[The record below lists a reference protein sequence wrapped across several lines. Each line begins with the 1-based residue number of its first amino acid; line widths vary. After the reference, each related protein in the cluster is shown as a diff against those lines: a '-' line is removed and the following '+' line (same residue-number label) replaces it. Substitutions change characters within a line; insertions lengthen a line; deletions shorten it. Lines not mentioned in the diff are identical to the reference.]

1 MALINDPNIT
11 AQIRD
16 LANTGTIDSNQLV
29 TLLNSVLPAGQQIST
44 GAGVA
49 TGIYKR
55 FGDFDKV
62 NAKIEVVT
70 TGLWSGDSGS
80 LAQFFTASSQTTA
93 TSGYYYANVYDY
105 NPVEFSDS
113 AEVQFAV
120 AYGHVNG
127 SGSMNLANN
136 DNALL
141 ATKATYAQYR
151 SMLLDPTDTK
161 FSFENAS
168 AIDVDANGI
177 YVINIARSR
186 FREKMDAGNWSL
198 KLAGSN
204 GTFTFID
211 NSGKKFGDDL
221 GLSGRTFKVVSGSLE
236 IGTENEATIKTTTDA
251 TTGEGYGLFYPD
263 RGIIVLNAK
272 AIGATIGDISTFRAY
287 TKDGVFDI
295 SGSLSGSHLQT
306 SEQFNHF
313 RLLKAMDFGQDIQ
326 GTLIAPNAPDF
337 EARRTENISTQHFF
351 VRATNREFNYSN
363 NPTYIDADG
372 FFVESTFETDPQ
384 TFITTIG
391 LYNDSNELIAVAKTS
406 QPVVKSF
413 DKEVLIKVK
422 LSF

>member
-1 MALINDPNIT
+1 MALINDPNVT
-11 AQIRD
+11 AQISA
-16 LANTGTIDSNQLV
+16 LANSGTIDSNQIV
-29 TLLNSVLPAGQQIST
+29 SILNSVLPAGQQIGTS
-44 GAGVA
+44 GLIS

-80 LAQFFTASSQTTA
+80 LGQFFTASAQTTA

-105 NPVEFSDS
+105 NPVAFSDS

-127 SGSMNLANN
+127 SGSMTLSTN

-151 SMLLDPTDTK
+151 AMLLDPTDTK
-161 FSFENAS
+161 FSFENTS
-168 AIDVDANGI
+168 GTLQDCNSI
-177 YVINIARSR
+177 YIINVARGR
-186 FREKMDAGNWSL
+186 YREKMDAGNWSL
-198 KLAGSN
+198 KLTAGN

-221 GLSGRTFKVVSGSLE
+221 GLSGRTFKVVSGSLNL
-236 IGTENEATIKTTTDA
+236 GTENQATINTPTSSN
-251 TTGEGYGLFYPD
+251 GQGFGLFYPD
-263 RGIIVLNAK
+263 RGIIVLNAE
-272 AIGATIGDISTFRAY
+272 AIGATLGTIANQTIY
-287 TKDGVFDI
+287 TKDGAIVQ
-295 SGSLSGSHLQT
+295 SGSVTPSHST
-306 SEQFNHF
+306 GAEMFNQY
-313 RLLKAMDFGQDIQ
+313 RLLQAIQ
-326 GTLIAPNAPDF
+326 RGGDF
-337 EARRTENISTQHFF
+337 EARRTENVSTQHFF

-363 NPTYIDADG
+363 NPTYVDADG
-372 FFVESTFETDPQ
+372 FFVEGTFETDPQ
-384 TFITTIG
+384 TYITTVG
-391 LYNDSNELIAVAKTS
+391 LLNDANEMIAVAKTS
-406 QPVVKSF
+406 QPIVKSF

>member
-1 MALINDPNIT
+1 
-11 AQIRD
+11 
-16 LANTGTIDSNQLV
+16 
-29 TLLNSVLPAGQQIST
+29 LLNSVLPAGQQIST

-70 TGLWSGDSGS
+70 TGLWSGDVGS
-80 LAQFFTASSQTTA
+80 LEQFFTASSQTTS
-93 TSGYYYANVYDY
+93 TSGYYYTNVYNSD
-105 NPVEFSDS
+105 PVAFSDS

-127 SGSMNLANN
+127 SGSMRLGGIGGN
-136 DNALL
+136 DSALV

-151 SMLLDPTDTK
+151 SMLLDPTDNK
-161 FSFENAS
+161 FSFENS
-168 AIDVDANGI
+168 AAQSIDANGI
-177 YVINIARSR
+177 YIINIARNR
-186 FREKMDAGNWSL
+186 FREKMDAGNWTLTLS
-198 KLAGSN
+198 GSN
-204 GTFTFID
+204 GIFTFID

-221 GLSGRTFKVVSGSLE
+221 GLSGRVFKVVSGSLE
-236 IGTENEATIKTTTDA
+236 LGTENEAIENTSTDA

-272 AIGATIGDISTFRAY
+272 AIGSTLGNITTETIY
-287 TKDGVFDI
+287 TKDNI
-295 SGSLSGSHLQT
+295 SGGTGITQISGNISGSHLQT
-306 SEQFNHF
+306 AEQFNQY
-313 RLLKAMDFGQDIQ
+313 RLLQAIRKG
-326 GTLIAPNAPDF
+326 GDF

-384 TFITTIG
+384 TYITTIG

-406 QPVVKSF
+406 QPLVKSF